1 MHIVNFF
8 QINSPNDKG
17 VLVGNWSGEYE
28 GGTSPTEW
36 NGSVNI
42 LTQFYKTKEPVKFGQ
57 CWVFSGVVT
66 TACRALG
73 LPCRPVTNFSSAH
86 DTHNSLTIDYF
97 FDDEGETIERL
108 NSDSIWNFHVW
119 NECWMKRPD
128 LGEIYGGWQIVDAT
142 PQEESDGKYINAHS
156 LMNTSDNYIF

>member
-1 MHIVNFF
+1 M
-8 QINSPNDKG
+8 
-17 VLVGNWSGEYE
+17 
-28 GGTSPTEW
+28 
-36 NGSVNI
+36 
-42 LTQFYKTKEPVKFGQ
+42 
-57 CWVFSGVVT
+57 T

-119 NECWMKRPD
+119 NEVWLTRPD
-128 LGEIYGGWQIVDAT
+128 LGEGYDGWQIIDAT
-142 PQEESDGKYINAHS
+142 PQEESDGQYRCGPTAQVAVKRGEILKSFDTPFVYAEVNADKLFWKYRGES
-156 LMNTSDNYIF
+156 QPMKLLGRKTGG